1 MAVHVGAGTRR
12 KSCCGARFERRA
24 KKLGVS
30 PADIQR
36 AEQGAV
42 AMAVA
47 LWLVVVLVH
56 AVLVP
61 RSKWACAIA
70 CARAS
75 VLAA

>member
-1 MAVHVGAGTRR
+1 MAVHVGAGARR

-24 KKLGVS
+24 KKLGIF
-30 PADIQR
+30 PADTKR
-36 AEQGAV
+36 AEQGAM

-56 AVLVP
+56 AALVP
-61 RSKWACAIA
+61 RSKWACAMVF
-70 CARAS
+70 ARAS